1 MLRTNVIST
10 GIFVEAGDVISFE
23 YIPRAVNRGLIIATI
38 TVLIGGFTIFG
49 RQKISKLRRG
59 QRKHES

>member
-23 YIPRAVNRGLIIATI
+23 YIPRAFNRGLIITTL

-59 QRKHES
+59 QRKHER